1 MSMSAASSLEDTHG
15 ESGVVPAAS
24 VLVVDDD
31 DETRLLVMTALAMG
45 QVRCTQASSGE
56 DALEQALAHPDGID
70 VIVLDV
76 VLPGMNGVEVL
87 RRLKRSPLTAHI
99 PVIMVTGTATGDR
112 DVVNGVDLGASDYM
126 AKPCS
131 PSVLLAKVRSLRART
146 RAERALREQLHF
158 ASIHALSDP
167 LTGLYNRRNF
177 LERLGESSAYAVR
190 HHQPFAVVMLDLDAF
205 KTANDQHG
213 HLEGDRVL
221 VHFAGAIH
229 SVLRADDVAFRY
241 GGDEFVLLLR
251 GCDSTRAVEVAT
263 RLRERLGELPFR
275 YADGSE
281 VRIAFSAG
289 TAAAEASEG
298 FSGSDLV
305 CRADAA
311 LYRAKASGRDR
322 VERG

>member
-1 MSMSAASSLEDTHG
+1 
-15 ESGVVPAAS
+15 
-24 VLVVDDD
+24 
-31 DETRLLVMTALAMG
+31 
-45 QVRCTQASSGE
+45 
-56 DALEQALAHPDGID
+56 
-70 VIVLDV
+70 
-76 VLPGMNGVEVL
+76 
-87 RRLKRSPLTAHI
+87 
-99 PVIMVTGTATGDR
+99 MVTGTATGDR